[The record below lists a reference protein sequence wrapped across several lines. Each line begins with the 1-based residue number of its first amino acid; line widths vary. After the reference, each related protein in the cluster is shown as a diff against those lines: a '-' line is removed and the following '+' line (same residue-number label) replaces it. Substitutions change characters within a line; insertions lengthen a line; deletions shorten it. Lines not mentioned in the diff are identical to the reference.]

1 MGGTQRSKSDGSDGR
16 ATISRHGA
24 RQFLHANVHGTDATS
39 DRCEQG
45 CAQYHSIGEEPS
57 FLTNATF
64 EFLLSLVC
72 REETLEV
79 GYSPPGLSTDF
90 L

>member
-1 MGGTQRSKSDGSDGR
+1 MGRNHRGTIDGSDGR
-16 ATISRHGA
+16 ATISRRGVC
-24 RQFLHANVHGTDATS
+24 QILHANVHGIDTTS

-57 FLTNATF
+57 LLTNATF

-79 GYSPPGLSTDF
+79 GYSPPGLSIDF
-90 L
+90 V